1 MTTKPLTPAD
11 LAAIE
16 ERCEADAKCQERPA
30 DYVDAGHNTQAEMDA
45 YNAWW
50 DRDYNLAKSARTD
63 VPALLAE
70 VRRLGSIVDAG
81 FGPEC
86 DFAAIRESG
95 RAATAEAD
103 VRRLELA
110 VSGYRRDVDNCL
122 MELKAR
128 NTAIRD
134 REVEISRL
142 QADNERMRRGL
153 EYISKRG
160 PGSVDGECTDC
171 DSQCVD
177 QARAAVNLL
186 AGREWNNCADGA
198 KERDNEL

>member
-1 MTTKPLTPAD
+1 MTPSAD
-11 LAAIE
+11 DLD
-16 ERCEADAKCQERPA
+16 RMTDREA
-30 DYVDAGHNTQAEMDA
+30 
-45 YNAWW
+45 
-50 DRDYNLAKSARTD
+50 
-63 VPALLAE
+63 
-70 VRRLGSIVDAG
+70 
-81 FGPEC
+81 
-86 DFAAIRESG
+86 
-95 RAATAEAD
+95 RAVWAAEAVSLRARLND
-103 VRRLELA
+103 AQSEVRRLELE

-122 MELKAR
+122 GELKAR

-142 QADNERMRRGL
+142 QAENERMRRGL

-171 DSQCVD
+171 ESQCVD